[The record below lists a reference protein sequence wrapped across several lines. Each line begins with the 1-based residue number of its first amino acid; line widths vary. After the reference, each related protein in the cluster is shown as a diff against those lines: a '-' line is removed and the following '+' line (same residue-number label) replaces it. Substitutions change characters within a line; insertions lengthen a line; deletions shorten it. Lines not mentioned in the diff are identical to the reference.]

1 MSFKDKFENSN
12 KRILPSPFTIAI
24 LLTMLT
30 FLLALIFTKPTHVG
44 YGSYCI
50 DLLGKWE
57 NALWDDSKSGLYFA
71 FQMMMML
78 LLGHVIALSK
88 PVSKLIDYLTRPCTT
103 TANTAF
109 VVTLATIVVSLFNWG
124 LGLIFGAI
132 LARKVGEK
140 FSAANKPLNY
150 ALIGSS
156 AYSGLIVW
164 HLCLSGSAPLK
175 AAEDGNLKNLVA
187 NVEGVD
193 LSKIPDSIPMS
204 EMTFSGMNIFVTCTI
219 IILLPALMYFLGK
232 RKFTAQKLPVV
243 LVEANEHK
251 EKPMGIER
259 LDAGKI
265 FSFSIGTII
274 LFYAFYKAVILPETL
289 SLSFLSPN
297 FINFSLLG
305 LCLIFHSSV
314 NQFLTASDDAI
325 KGTTGI
331 LLQFPLYFGIMGLM
345 IGSGLINVMA
355 NYFVEIST
363 PETYPIFTYFSAA
376 LVNVF
381 VPSGG
386 GQWAVQGPI
395 LIATA
400 QELNLSYGKTIMAL
414 AYGDQLTNMIQPFW
428 ALPLLGITCLKAKE
442 IIPYTL
448 ILMAV
453 GFCIFL
459 LAIFVF

>member
-1 MSFKDKFENSN
+1 
-12 KRILPSPFTIAI
+12 
-24 LLTMLT
+24 
-30 FLLALIFTKPTHVG
+30 
-44 YGSYCI
+44 
-50 DLLGKWE
+50 
-57 NALWDDSKSGLYFA
+57 
-71 FQMMMML
+71 
-78 LLGHVIALSK
+78 
-88 PVSKLIDYLTRPCTT
+88 
-103 TANTAF
+103 
-109 VVTLATIVVSLFNWG
+109 
-124 LGLIFGAI
+124 
-132 LARKVGEK
+132 
-140 FSAANKPLNY
+140 
-150 ALIGSS
+150 
-156 AYSGLIVW
+156 
-164 HLCLSGSAPLK
+164 
-175 AAEDGNLKNLVA
+175 
-187 NVEGVD
+187 
-193 LSKIPDSIPMS
+193 
-204 EMTFSGMNIFVTCTI
+204 
-219 IILLPALMYFLGK
+219 MYFLGK

-363 PETYPIFTYFSAA
+363 NETYPIFTYFSAA

-428 ALPLLGITCLKAKE
+428 ALPLLGITCLKPKA